1 MLSDP
6 LPPVISRFR
15 CCLPVD
21 RFPDLGYLSSTH
33 IVVVQGFAGNG
44 VEGEVRSAT
53 IGGGGLDGFPNIV
66 TGEGGTIGGGAG
78 NRAGELATVAGG
90 VGSSA
95 EGFRSAIG
103 GGGYNLADR
112 DSATIAGGY
121 GNRTSGS
128 HATISGGT
136 INTALEVNATVGG
149 GSGNTA
155 SERHTFI
162 GGGTSNTAGGLASV
176 TAGGVYNSSRAA
188 YAAVG
193 GGISNA
199 AKARGAVVAGGAGNA
214 AEGEDAA
221 IAGGLN
227 NRVSDNYGTVVGG
240 RANQAGNANPDP
252 GDAPYA
258 SVGGGDSNLAAGAY
272 SVVPGGAFNTAAGA
286 FSFAAGRRGK
296 IHESCTGAF
305 VFADATD
312 HDFRS
317 AAANEFAARATGG
330 ARFVTAVDSQ
340 GETLAG
346 VRLAGGGGAWESLSD
361 RRTKKDF
368 AAVDQQDIL
377 EKVASLPLMSWSY
390 ASQPSSIRHIGPVS
404 QDFSTV
410 FGLGQDERYISTSDA
425 DGVALAAIQGLHRHL
440 REVELKLAAY
450 EERMRVME
458 ALMRDQQRRLESS
471 AQHSTAERR

>member
-1 MLSDP
+1 MRIEQCAVQVWLMVVAFS
-6 LPPVISRFR
+6 LIGGPVQSQMIKT
-15 CCLPVD
+15 
-21 RFPDLGYLSSTH
+21 PDETGWS
-33 IVVVQGFAGNG
+33 VVQGFSGNG
-44 VEGEVRSAT
+44 LGEDVRSAT

-66 TGEGGTIGGGAG
+66 SGEAGSIGGGAG
-78 NRAGELATVAGG
+78 NSAAEFATVAGG
-90 VGSSA
+90 LCNSA
-95 EGFRSAIG
+95 DGFRSAIG
-103 GGGYNLADR
+103 GGGYNVADR

-121 GNRTSGS
+121 GNRASGS

-136 INTALEVNATVGG
+136 INAALEVNATVGG

-162 GGGTSNTAGGLASV
+162 GGGSSNTAGGLASV
-176 TAGGVYNSSRAA
+176 TAGGVYNASLAA

-214 AEGEDAA
+214 AAGDDAT
-221 IAGGLN
+221 ISGGLN
-227 NRVSDNYGTVVGG
+227 NRVSDNYGTVGGG
-240 RANQAGNANPDP
+240 RANQAGNSNPDP

-272 SVVPGGAFNTAAGA
+272 SVVPGGAYNTAGGA

-296 IHESCTGAF
+296 INESCAGAF

-312 HDFRS
+312 HDFHS
-317 AAANEFAARATGG
+317 AAANEFAVRATGG
-330 ARFVTAVDSQ
+330 TRFVTAAGSQ
-340 GETLAG
+340 GESLGG
-346 VRLAGGGGAWESLSD
+346 VRLAGGSSAWESLSD

-390 ASQPSSIRHIGPVS
+390 ATQPSSIRHIGPIS
-404 QDFSTV
+404 QDFNAI
-410 FGLGQDERYISTSDA
+410 FGLGQDERYISTADA
-425 DGVALAAIQGLHRHL
+425 DGVALAAIQALYRHL
-440 REVELKLAAY
+440 REVELKLEAY
-450 EERMRVME
+450 EEQMRVME
-458 ALMRDQQRRLESS
+458 AVIRDQQRRLESS
-471 AQHSTAERR
+471 APH